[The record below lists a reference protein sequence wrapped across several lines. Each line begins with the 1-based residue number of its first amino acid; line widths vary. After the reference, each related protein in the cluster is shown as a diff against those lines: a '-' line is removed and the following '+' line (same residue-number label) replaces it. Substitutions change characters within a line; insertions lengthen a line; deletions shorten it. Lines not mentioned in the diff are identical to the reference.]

1 MKAVSSL
8 ILVRHGQ
15 STWNAKKLFTG
26 WTDVELTDQGVIEA
40 VNAGKLLCDID
51 FDFIYTSKLKRAQKT
66 AEIIIQCNSKSK
78 NVKII
83 KDYRLNERHY
93 GDLQGVNH
101 DVAREKFGAE
111 QIQIW
116 RRSFDIPPPNGESL
130 KMTSERTIP
139 CLEEEIIPELTTGKN
154 ILVVA
159 HGNSLRSIVMKI
171 EDISKE
177 DIVKLEIP
185 TGKPISYSFENNSF
199 IFQK

>member
-171 EDISKE
+171 ENISKE

-185 TGKPISYSFENNSF
+185 TGEPIFYSFENNSF

>member
-1 MKAVSSL
+1 MKAVSLL